1 MNTVAGGQKNSGVS
15 KLILRRY
22 SSKWQLWFHLGFKT
36 QPLQKVLA
44 NPAIIWESCLL
55 VMIVKFSVDLSGLE
69 SMDWG
74 GWSLDESWPVWLG
87 MLVDWF
93 GGGESC
99 YVSWFL
105 VWFQS
110 SSSFSESE
118 GTVERGE
125 EAGWWEGEYE
135 LSGLCWIFWHF
146 LLVWLSGVGRLWIG
160 HIG

>member
-1 MNTVAGGQKNSGVS
+1 
-15 KLILRRY
+15 
-22 SSKWQLWFHLGFKT
+22 
-36 QPLQKVLA
+36 
-44 NPAIIWESCLL
+44 
-55 VMIVKFSVDLSGLE
+55 
-69 SMDWG
+69 
-74 GWSLDESWPVWLG
+74 

-125 EAGWWEGEYE
+125 EAGW
-135 LSGLCWIFWHF
+135 
-146 LLVWLSGVGRLWIG
+146 
-160 HIG
+160 